1 LTLWRRAMEIIK
13 FSVASKEVTVHL
25 RQALNTLTERGKNL
39 LEKTQRLQEARRAR
53 VNHLRELLASS
64 LDAIVVTNGKIIKF
78 SSQFVASK
86 EVTVH
91 LRQALNTLT
100 ERGKN
105 LLEKTQRLQ
114 EARRARVNHLRKL
127 LVHSADA
134 IVVTNGDGRLVYAN
148 PKALDLFG
156 VSELNMRKFT
166 IDTFLSHCQ
175 ILELRLKWFVIRRDE
190 RYGKCKISRLDGSLR
205 VAQYILVANVIPRR
219 CLYIFLNVARPGITQ
234 WLSVFRIGVRE
245 SGLQIGMLPP
255 TPRANRRVEG
265 TTITHSAFCS
275 SDAGIP
281 LPSPKFWHG

>member
-1 LTLWRRAMEIIK
+1 MEIIK
-13 FSVASKEVTVHL
+13 FS
-25 RQALNTLTERGKNL
+25 
-39 LEKTQRLQEARRAR
+39 
-53 VNHLRELLASS
+53 
-64 LDAIVVTNGKIIKF
+64 
-78 SSQFVASK
+78 SQLFVASK

-105 LLEKTQRLQ
+105 VLEKTQRLQ
-114 EARRARVNHLRKL
+114 EVRRARVNDLRKL
-127 LVHSADA
+127 LANSLDA

-156 VSELNMRKFT
+156 VSELNMRNFT

-219 CLYIFLNVARPGITQ
+219 YLYIFLNVARPGITQ

-255 TPRANRRVEG
+255 TPRANLRVEG

-275 SDAGIP
+275 SDAGMP

>member
-1 LTLWRRAMEIIK
+1 MEIIK

-105 LLEKTQRLQ
+105 VLEKTQRLQ
-114 EARRARVNHLRKL
+114 EARRARVNDLRKL
-127 LVHSADA
+127 LANSLDA
-134 IVVTNGDGRLVYAN
+134 IVVTNGDRRLVYAN

-156 VSELNMRKFT
+156 VSELNMRNFT

-219 CLYIFLNVARPGITQ
+219 YLYIFLNVARPEITQ

-275 SDAGIP
+275 SDAGMP

>member
-1 LTLWRRAMEIIK
+1 MEIIK

-114 EARRARVNHLRKL
+114 EARRARVNHLREL

-156 VSELNMRKFT
+156 VSELNMKKFT

-219 CLYIFLNVARPGITQ
+219 YLYIFLNVARPGITQ

-275 SDAGIP
+275 SDAGMP

>member
-1 LTLWRRAMEIIK
+1 MEIVK

-91 LRQALNTLT
+91 LRRALNTLT

-105 LLEKTQRLQ
+105 VLEKAQRLQ
-114 EARRARVNHLRKL
+114 EARRARVNDLRKL
-127 LVHSADA
+127 LANSLDA

-156 VSELNMRKFT
+156 VSELNMSKFT

-219 CLYIFLNVARPGITQ
+219 YLYIFLNVARPGITQ
-234 WLSVFRIGVRE
+234 WFSVFRIGVRE
-245 SGLQIGMLPP
+245 SGLQIGLPP

-275 SDAGIP
+275 SDARMP
-281 LPSPKFWHG
+281 LPSCKFWHG

>member
-1 LTLWRRAMEIIK
+1 MEIIK

-25 RQALNTLTERGKNL
+25 RQALNTLTERGKNV
-39 LEKTQRLQEARRAR
+39 LEKTQRLQEVRRAR
-53 VNHLRELLASS
+53 VNDLRKLLANS
-64 LDAIVVTNGKIIKF
+64 LDAIVVTNGKIINC

-105 LLEKTQRLQ
+105 VLEKTQRLQ
-114 EARRARVNHLRKL
+114 EARRARVNDLRKL
-127 LVHSADA
+127 LANSLDA

-156 VSELNMRKFT
+156 VSELNMRNFT

-219 CLYIFLNVARPGITQ
+219 YLYIFLNVARPGITQ

-255 TPRANRRVEG
+255 TPRANLRVEG

-275 SDAGIP
+275 SDAGMP

>member
-1 LTLWRRAMEIIK
+1 MEIK
-13 FSVASKEVTVHL
+13 FKSQASIALELLFVALKEMKVHL
-25 RQALNTLTERGKNL
+25 HRAQKTLTRLGRSDIDKPDKPRRLLARRTKEDDLRKLL
-39 LEKTQRLQEARRAR
+39 LE
-53 VNHLRELLASS
+53 NF
-64 LDAIVVTNGKIIKF
+64 DYAIVVTNDD
-78 SSQFVASK
+78 
-86 EVTVH
+86 
-91 LRQALNTLT
+91 R
-100 ERGKN
+100 
-105 LLEKTQRLQ
+105 
-114 EARRARVNHLRKL
+114 
-127 LVHSADA
+127 
-134 IVVTNGDGRLVYAN
+134 RLVYAN

-219 CLYIFLNVARPGITQ
+219 YLYIFLNVARPGITQ

-275 SDAGIP
+275 SDAGMP

>member
-1 LTLWRRAMEIIK
+1 MEIIK

-105 LLEKTQRLQ
+105 VLEKAQRLQ
-114 EARRARVNHLRKL
+114 EARRARVNDLREL

-219 CLYIFLNVARPGITQ
+219 YLYIFLNVARPGITQ

-275 SDAGIP
+275 SDAGMP